1 VLLYPPSSIINDVT
15 LFSKEKKLF
24 LSLRA
29 KRSNLRLNAFIVL
42 ILTMKIAARF
52 SESPS
57 FFFLVFYVLF
67 NSYQTD
73 EEKVREVFFKGVY
86 RFD

>member
-1 VLLYPPSSIINDVT
+1 
-15 LFSKEKKLF
+15 
-24 LSLRA
+24 
-29 KRSNLRLNAFIVL
+29 
-42 ILTMKIAARF
+42 MKIAARF